1 MGGRNATRGGVK
13 ANNRL
18 MLWRAVLMLAVVVLT
33 RGAAIA
39 DPIDEQ
45 ARREVMDELQ
55 QKLLRHAYVH
65 GTDFSKWSGYLRE
78 HGGAIEKAETTGGLA
93 SAVNAALREFGVSHV
108 AMIPPDVAERMM
120 KTATIGIGADTRP
133 ANGGL
138 RVLRLHDGSG
148 AKEAGLAP
156 GDIITHVDG
165 ARVTGVEQ
173 LEGQSGTIAKLR
185 VRRVAGGEVVELD
198 VTRRLTESRTPAAF
212 RQVTPQ
218 TALIQ
223 IPTFG
228 NEYDTYEIEDHVER
242 AFWSRNL
249 ILDLRGNGGGRIVHL
264 LHLLSLLVPQ
274 QTVVGT
280 MVTNEVSAR
289 YVEATG
295 GDGSDVFE
303 VARWFPDKITSP
315 PNPIGPFPGRIVV
328 LIDGG
333 SASASEMAASALR
346 ELRGA
351 TLVGQKSAGALLG
364 SSYLE
369 LPHGFRVQVPMMDY
383 VTARGD
389 RPEGEGIRPD
399 IEAPRGR
406 RREDPGVEAALLAL
420 EGV

>member
-1 MGGRNATRGGVK
+1 MGGINATRRGLN
-13 ANNRL
+13 ANNAG
-18 MLWRAVLMLAVVVLT
+18 MLRIVVLLL
-33 RGAAIA
+33 AAILPLRA
-39 DPIDEQ
+39 ASAEPLD
-45 ARREVMDELQ
+45 ARARQEVMDELQ

-78 HGGAIEKAETTGGLA
+78 HGGAIERAETTASLA

-108 AMIPPDVAERMM
+108 AMIPPEVAERMM

-138 RVLRLHDGSG
+138 RVLGIHEGSG
-148 AKEAGLAP
+148 AKEAGLSP

-165 ARVTGVEQ
+165 ARVTDAEQ
-173 LEGQSGTIAKLR
+173 LEGEAGSIARVR
-185 VRRVAGGEVVELD
+185 VRRVAGGEVAELEIP
-198 VTRRLTESRTPAAF
+198 RRLTESRTPAVF
-212 RQVTPQ
+212 RQVTPN
-218 TALIQ
+218 TAMIR

-249 ILDLRGNGGGRIVHL
+249 ILDLRGNGGGRIVYL

-295 GDGSDVFE
+295 GDGSDVFA
-303 VARWFPDKITSP
+303 VARWYPDKITAP
-315 PNPIGPFPGRIVV
+315 PNRMGPFPGRIAV

-351 TLVGQKSAGALLG
+351 TIVGQKSAGALLG

-383 VTARGD
+383 VTARGV

-399 IEAPRGR
+399 IETPRGR
-406 RREDPGVEAALLAL
+406 RREDAGVEAALVAL